1 MALHHMNKKMKYSF
15 AFLLVFGLYLT
26 SPAQDTIK
34 KVNDT
39 LVFSGQ
45 LSAWGLY
52 NQGNRLPVY
61 LGARYIPTLNYTF
74 NLKNR
79 QKIDFETSL
88 NLNGNMGFKPFD
100 NNQTEGSFTPY
111 RFWAR
116 YSTKQLE
123 LRLGLQKINFGSAT
137 LLRPLMWFDQIDPR
151 DPLQLTDGVWG
162 FLGRYYFMNNAN
174 LWLWCLYGND
184 KQRPWQIDATNKKS
198 PEYGGRFQ
206 TPVPKG
212 EIAISFHHRR
222 TDILSLNT
230 NNSENRIGLDGK
242 WDLGVGLW
250 FEGTWI
256 NKTKAIESV
265 NNQEI
270 LNLGLDNTFGIGN
283 GLNVVFEHLF
293 LAYDDKAFD
302 FKRPVSFSGL
312 SLSYPISMIDN
323 LSTISY
329 WDWTNKASYNFLTLK
344 RQYNKISFYIMAFWN
359 PVHYQLPQQDNS
371 INYYS
376 GKGIQFMLV
385 FNH

>member
-1 MALHHMNKKMKYSF
+1 MVLPLINKMKKYLFLSF
-15 AFLLVFGLYLT
+15 IIFGMFIK
-26 SPAQDTIK
+26 SPAQDS
-34 KVNDT
+34 VRAGNDT
-39 LVFSGQ
+39 LLFSGQ

-52 NQGNRLPVY
+52 NQGNTLPVY
-61 LGARYIPTLNYTF
+61 LGVRYIPTLNYTF
-74 NLKNR
+74 NLKNQ

-88 NLNGNMGFKPFD
+88 NLDGNMGFRPFD
-100 NNQTEGSFTPY
+100 RNLEEGSFTPY

-162 FLGRYYFMNNAN
+162 LLGRYYFMNNAN

-184 KQRPWQIDATNKKS
+184 KQRPWQIDATDKKS

-212 EIAISFHHRR
+212 EVALSFHHRR
-222 TDILSLNT
+222 TDVLSLNT
-230 NNSENRIGLDGK
+230 NKSENRIGLDGK

-250 FEGTWI
+250 FEGTWV
-256 NKTKAIESV
+256 NKKREIGSV

-270 LNLGLDNTFGIGN
+270 LNLGMDNTFSIGN
-283 GLNVVFEHLF
+283 GLNVVYEQLF
-293 LAYDDKAFD
+293 LAYDDKAFA
-302 FKRPVSFSGL
+302 FSRPISFSGL
-312 SLSYPISMIDN
+312 SLSYPLSMIDN

-329 WDWTNKASYNFLTLK
+329 YDWTNKVSYNFLTLK

-359 PVHYQLPQQDNS
+359 PVHYQLPQQGNS
-371 INYYS
+371 VNYYS